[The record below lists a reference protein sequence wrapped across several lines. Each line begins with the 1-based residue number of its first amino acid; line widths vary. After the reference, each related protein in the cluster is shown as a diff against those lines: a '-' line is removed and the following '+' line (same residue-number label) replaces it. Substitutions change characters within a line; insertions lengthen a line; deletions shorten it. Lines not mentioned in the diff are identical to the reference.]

1 VFRRMGGSRGWLPLL
16 LLAVGNSGPLA
27 AQLERPPTT
36 GPTIVA
42 AVASLAVESTKSGI
56 WLRWPPAA
64 GAPEY
69 WVERVDNSGSAP
81 VTLSRG
87 PSTGFA
93 FDGNSCS
100 MSGAPLNQCVYF
112 DARLGKGVLYSY
124 RVWTGGGQSP
134 VGSAKARCTW
144 KQGPP
149 NPPYDPVTKEQYPL
163 IWACFER

>member
-1 VFRRMGGSRGWLPLL
+1 MSRMVNGLRLALLVLPVTVD
-16 LLAVGNSGPLA
+16 ATPLA

-36 GPTIVA
+36 RPTPVA
-42 AVASLAVESTKSGI
+42 SVASLSVESTKSGI

-81 VTLSRG
+81 VTISRG
-87 PSTGFA
+87 PSTAFA

-100 MSGAPLNQCVYF
+100 MTGAPLNQCVFF
-112 DARLGKGVLYSY
+112 DARLTKGVLYSY
-124 RVWTGGGQSP
+124 RLWTGGGQSP

-149 NPPYDPVTKEQYPL
+149 NPPYDPVTKEEYPL